1 MRLQVRDRTGCG
13 GRLEMSDW
21 NRDRPDR
28 NLELGPTE
36 PAMTPTFWHGVA
48 QFNAR
53 EFYAC
58 HDTFESL
65 WMAADTSERQFYQ
78 GLLQIAV
85 GCYHLGNEN
94 WRGAAILL
102 GEGCG
107 RLEAYLPQWEAIDVE
122 QLLDDSAE
130 LLAAVQAAGPEG
142 VSALVRQLDR
152 PDGVSLPRIARAGSA
167 EEEGGE
173 RDPDAVSGTDKEAAS

>member
-1 MRLQVRDRTGCG
+1 
-13 GRLEMSDW
+13 MSD
-21 NRDRPDR
+21 
-28 NLELGPTE
+28 E
-36 PAMTPTFWHGVA
+36 AMSEAAMPPTFWHGVA

-65 WMAADTSERQFYQ
+65 WLAAATAEQPFYQ

-107 RLEAYLPQWEAIDVE
+107 RLERYLPVWGAIDVA
-122 QLLDDSAE
+122 QLLDDSTA
-130 LLAAVQAAGPEG
+130 LLAAVQTAGPEG
-142 VSALVRQLDR
+142 VGELVRQLDTSAEVAF
-152 PDGVSLPRIARAGSA
+152 PQIARVAATGAG
-167 EEEGGE
+167 EEG
-173 RDPDAVSGTDKEAAS
+173 AS